1 MSRPKKR
8 AEKAEGR
15 LTTGGFTLV
24 ELLLVL
30 ALVVMLASMVAPS
43 LTGTLGRVRLDAAAE
58 AVRTAW
64 VDARLEAMRTGEP
77 FAFQCQLGTGRYTVS
92 KLIDATAVSALPEEE
107 SAGSTT
113 LADDEHE
120 DLGAIKF
127 VQLSAGNP
135 LTAVV
140 DPSVATC
147 LVFRPDGATDD
158 AWAIVESADGR
169 RRRITLRGLTGA
181 ARVEEVSASEG
192 T

>member
-8 AEKAEGR
+8 ADR
-15 LTTGGFTLV
+15 LRATAGFTLV

-43 LTGTLGRVRLDAAAE
+43 LMGTLGRVRLDAAAE

-77 FAFQCQLGTGRYTVS
+77 FTFQCQLGTGQYTVA
-92 KLIDATAVSALPEEE
+92 KLIDAAVAGAVTAEG
-107 SAGSTT
+107 AGSTT

-127 VQLSAGNP
+127 VQLSTGNP
-135 LTAVV
+135 LTAAV
-140 DPSVATC
+140 DPAVAAC

-169 RRRITLRGLTGA
+169 RRRITLRGLTGS

>member
-1 MSRPKKR
+1 MSRPK
-8 AEKAEGR
+8 
-15 LTTGGFTLV
+15 TTLDRRRSLSGFTLV

-30 ALVVMLASMVAPS
+30 SLVVMLAAMVAPS

-58 AVRTAW
+58 AVRIAW
-64 VDARLEAMRTGEP
+64 VDARLEAMRSGEP
-77 FAFQCQLGTGRYTVS
+77 VAFQCQLGTGRYTVS
-92 KLIDATAVSALPEEE
+92 KLVDASIAGAVPDEGAG
-107 SAGSTT
+107 GSTT

-120 DLGAIKF
+120 DLGAVTF

-140 DPSVATC
+140 DPAVAAC
-147 LVFRPDGATDD
+147 LVFHPDGATDD

-181 ARVEEVSASEG
+181 ARVQEVSASEG

>member
-8 AEKAEGR
+8 ADRQRAAK
-15 LTTGGFTLV
+15 GFTLV

-30 ALVVMLASMVAPS
+30 ALVVMLASMVAPAM
-43 LTGTLGRVRLDAAAE
+43 TGTLGRVRLDAAAE

-64 VDARLEAMRTGEP
+64 VDARLEAMRAGEP
-77 FAFQCQLGTGRYTVS
+77 FTFQCQLGTGQYTVA
-92 KLIDATAVSALPEEE
+92 KLIDATAVSAVPEGD
-107 SAGSTT
+107 AGSTK

-127 VQLSAGNP
+127 VQMSAGNP

-140 DPSVATC
+140 DPAVATC